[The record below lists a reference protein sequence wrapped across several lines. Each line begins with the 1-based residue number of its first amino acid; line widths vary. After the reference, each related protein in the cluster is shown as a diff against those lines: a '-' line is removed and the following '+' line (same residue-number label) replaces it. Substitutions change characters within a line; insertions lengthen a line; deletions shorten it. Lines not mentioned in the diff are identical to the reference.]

1 MLAALCNYPTPQFL
15 FFSENVPT
23 LVYYSHLPVIVIAL
37 LLGFFVY
44 KRGENS
50 LPNKIM
56 FYTLM
61 AFAAWVLLDS
71 IFWAANR
78 SDIIMFV
85 WSLQVLIEPAVHAGC
100 LYLIQVLITKKDTS
114 PQQKVLLFALYLP
127 IILLVPTPFI
137 LSSFDLTTCLSNE
150 TFFSYYTYVLEGIFT
165 LWILGFA
172 VKHYRLA
179 KTLEKKREI
188 AYLTFGIIL
197 FLVAFSWGAITGS
210 FTEDWN
216 LAQAGLIGMPIFA
229 FFLVYSIV
237 RYQTF
242 NIKLIAS
249 QALVAALVILVGAQF
264 VFTQN
269 TTGRILTATTFLGAI
284 IFGIFLIRS
293 VKREIQQRKRT
304 EELAIDL
311 AEANEKLKGL
321 DKLKTEF
328 LSLASHQ
335 LRSPL
340 TAIKGYASMLLEN
353 SFGELRDQKQRE
365 AVDRIF
371 QSSMNLTK
379 TVEDLLNV
387 SKIEQGG
394 MKYEF
399 MELDVAKLAEEITN
413 ELSVTAQNK
422 GLALTFETDNSK
434 PYLISGDSNK
444 LRQVF
449 VNFIDNSIK
458 YTKEG
463 FIKVKVAKSEDKKQ
477 IVFSV
482 TDSGMGMTP
491 EIKAQLFQKFA
502 RAEGGKMNAGGS
514 GLGLYLAKEIVEAH
528 KGTVDVTSGGMGQGS
543 TFSVTLASL

>member
-1 MLAALCNYPTPQFL
+1 MLYYKDKQKE
-15 FFSENVPT
+15 SEVNVDE
-23 LVYYSHLPVIVIAL
+23 
-37 LLGFFVY
+37 F
-44 KRGENS
+44 
-50 LPNKIM
+50 
-56 FYTLM
+56 
-61 AFAAWVLLDS
+61 
-71 IFWAANR
+71 
-78 SDIIMFV
+78 
-85 WSLQVLIEPAVHAGC
+85 
-100 LYLIQVLITKKDTS
+100 KK
-114 PQQKVLLFALYLP
+114 A
-127 IILLVPTPFI
+127 
-137 LSSFDLTTCLSNE
+137 
-150 TFFSYYTYVLEGIFT
+150 
-165 LWILGFA
+165 
-172 VKHYRLA
+172 
-179 KTLEKKREI
+179 
-188 AYLTFGIIL
+188 
-197 FLVAFSWGAITGS
+197 
-210 FTEDWN
+210 
-216 LAQAGLIGMPIFA
+216 
-229 FFLVYSIV
+229 
-237 RYQTF
+237 
-242 NIKLIAS
+242 
-249 QALVAALVILVGAQF
+249 
-264 VFTQN
+264 
-269 TTGRILTATTFLGAI
+269 
-284 IFGIFLIRS
+284 
-293 VKREIQQRKRT
+293 T
-304 EELAIDL
+304 EELYKRNLELANLYKKVDALNGEL

-422 GLALTFETDNSK
+422 GLALTFETDNNK

-528 KGTVDVTSGGMGQGS
+528 KGTVDVTSPGIGQGS
-543 TFSVTLASL
+543 TFSVTLTSL